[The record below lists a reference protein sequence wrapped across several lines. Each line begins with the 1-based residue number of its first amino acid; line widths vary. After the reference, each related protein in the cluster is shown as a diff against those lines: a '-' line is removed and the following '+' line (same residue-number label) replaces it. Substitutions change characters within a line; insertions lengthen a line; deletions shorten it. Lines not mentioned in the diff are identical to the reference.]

1 MSTRDTKAHND
12 DPQYLLKLIKL
23 FDDYLDNVVEHNYN
37 KTSTIRDAYKQFFRG
52 QLD

>member
-1 MSTRDTKAHND
+1 MPTRDTKAHND

-23 FDDYLDNVVEHNYN
+23 FDDYLDNVVELNYN
-37 KTSTIRDAYKQFFRG
+37 KTSTIRDTYKQFFRG